1 MSFSFVASIIRL
13 RAVLRQSGLVG
24 RVLSCMIAILGREAA
39 LPASALD
46 DLPDDALQQIF
57 QHLST
62 EDRRTISRTCHKWQ
76 RLIAESWSMIEI
88 RLGGTNY
95 LDSASKQMTW
105 LLALQL
111 EHLTCLRLHLKG
123 VELSGIGV
131 DYLLGPLLDMLE
143 QGAFPELTTL
153 QLAADMSLPGS
164 LIHNGLQHLHLD
176 MYALTATIQCP
187 QLQTLFVRTVSMP
200 GPTLFSTEAL
210 GVFQE
215 LKRIRLVFDAS
226 YLDEPDTSWFILV
239 GLGLLT
245 ALQHVVLDFPKGIN
259 IQLCKAPA
267 FPANLTHFELRC
279 NTLIGMDVPAT
290 MKILALKSCL
300 MIECQQYQRWKHGP
314 GPFVS
319 CLDFMQP
326 PLQTK

>member
-1 MSFSFVASIIRL
+1 MQR
-13 RAVLRQSGLVG
+13 
-24 RVLSCMIAILGREAA
+24 ILGRDPV
-39 LPASALD
+39 LPDSALD

-62 EDRRTISRTCHKWQ
+62 EDRRTISRTSRKWQ
-76 RLIAESWSMIEI
+76 RLIAGSWTVIEI
-88 RLGGTNY
+88 WLGGTNY

-105 LLALQL
+105 LLSLQL
-111 EHLTCLRLHLKG
+111 EHLACLRLHLKG
-123 VELSGIGV
+123 FELSGIGV

-143 QGAFPELTTL
+143 QGALPELTTL

-164 LIHNGLQHLHLD
+164 LIHDGLQHLHLD

-187 QLQTLFVRTVSMP
+187 RLQTLFVRTVSMP

-210 GVFQE
+210 AVFQE
-215 LKRIRLVFDAS
+215 LKRLHLVFDAS
-226 YLDEPDTSWFILV
+226 YLDAPDTSWFILE

-245 ALQHVVLDFPKGIN
+245 ELQHLVLDFPKGID
-259 IQLCKAPA
+259 IQLRKAPA
-267 FPANLTHFELRC
+267 FPANFTHFELRC

-326 PLQTK
+326 PLQIK